1 MTIGE
6 HIMVIRKQKGFSQGE
21 LGKRIGTSGDIIGRY
36 ERGVITPSI
45 EVIIKIA
52 DELQV
57 SIDYL
62 VGKTTLQLDRST
74 LNRIEDIGQL
84 PDTEKAHV
92 FKVLDALLRDYKTQR
107 AYSS

>member
-6 HIMVIRKQKGFSQGE
+6 HIMVIRKQKGLSQGE

-45 EVIIKIA
+45 EVIMKVA

-62 VGKTTLQLDRST
+62 VGKTSLQLDRST

-107 AYSS
+107 AYS

>member
-6 HIMVIRKQKGFSQGE
+6 HIMIIRKQKSFSQGE

-52 DELQV
+52 DELEV

-62 VGKTTLQLDRST
+62 VGKTNLELDKSALSR
-74 LNRIEDIGQL
+74 LEDIATL
-84 PDTEKAHV
+84 PKEEKAHV

-107 AYSS
+107 AYS

>member
-6 HIMVIRKQKGFSQGE
+6 HIMIIRKQKGLSQGE

-62 VGKTTLQLDRST
+62 VGKTNLELDT
-74 LNRIEDIGQL
+74 TTVKRIEDIASL
-84 PDTEKAHV
+84 PAEEKKHV
-92 FKVLDALLRDYKTQR
+92 FKVLDSLLRDYKTQQ
-107 AYSS
+107 AYGK

>member
-6 HIMVIRKQKGFSQGE
+6 HIMIIRKQKNLSQGE

-45 EVIIKIA
+45 EVIMKIA

-62 VGKTTLQLDRST
+62 VGKTTLQLDTST

-107 AYSS
+107 AYS

>member
-6 HIMVIRKQKGFSQGE
+6 HIMIIRKQKNLSQGE

-45 EVIIKIA
+45 EVIMKIA

-62 VGKTTLQLDRST
+62 VGKTNLQLDRST

-84 PDTEKAHV
+84 PEPEKAHV